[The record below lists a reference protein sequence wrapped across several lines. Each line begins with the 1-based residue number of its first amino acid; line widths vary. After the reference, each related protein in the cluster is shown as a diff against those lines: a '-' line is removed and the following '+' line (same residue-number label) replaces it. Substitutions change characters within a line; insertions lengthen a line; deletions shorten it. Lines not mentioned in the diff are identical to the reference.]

1 MSSFISSP
9 AASRRLR
16 PLVLPLLLSLPL
28 LLAACGGGSSD
39 SSGSQGGPATAAPAA
54 PASPVTPPP
63 ATAPVTPPATTPVTV
78 PVADFK
84 VTTQAVAIGATGK
97 VFGLKA
103 NFFNDG
109 LVPASPMSN
118 YGFPNPVIP
127 VVNADGSLD
136 VAWLDYSGATQS
148 SVSGLGTPGM
158 ISITHVNP
166 DLSSGGT
173 TATGLRSYKLL
184 GFTKDASGAFYLAYN
199 VDHPFKN
206 AVAGDVNNVNGNE
219 LHIAKAAGAS
229 FAVKAWDTLVFGNQ
243 DNSKDKS
250 KGNPGTAGGGTL
262 SYDAVNQKLVLYVA
276 HQMAWGDNGTRHQA
290 GYFRY
295 FDAGNGSVQAPAG
308 NSMNMGSAWFYSHN
322 FNQRLLIDN
331 GVAYTLAHGDAYPR
345 QLGFTAHT
353 LAAYLGND
361 GNLFDKPYQAIDG
374 AEGDNTTN
382 AETGQFIKLGSGD
395 FAIVHA
401 TSQSRAARDVRISL
415 VSGTDGSVRSSA
427 WLTSNVAGT
436 QAIMPKLE
444 AYGSGFLVSYG
455 LWNSSDRTNRAIEW
469 HFMQLDAGLNPLA
482 LSNPVAGIEF
492 IADLPLLRFT
502 GGPNAG
508 RVGWVSG
515 NDQGTL
521 SVSLAPA
528 AH

>member
-1 MSSFISSP
+1 MISP
-9 AASRRLR
+9 ASPRRIL
-16 PLVLPLLLSLPL
+16 PFVLPLLLSLPV

-39 SSGSQGGPATAAPAA
+39 SSASQASPSTAAPAA
-54 PASPVTPPP
+54 TPPSTTTPATSPAAAPAS
-63 ATAPVTPPATTPVTV
+63 V
-78 PVADFK
+78 PVADFNIA
-84 VTTQAVAIGATGK
+84 TQVVATGATGK

-109 LVPASPMSN
+109 LIPPSPMSN

-127 VVNADGSLD
+127 VLNADGSLD

-148 SVSGLGTPGM
+148 SVSGLGTPGT

-166 DLSSGGT
+166 DLSAGAT
-173 TATGLRSYKLL
+173 TATSLRSYKLL
-184 GFTKDASGAFYLAYN
+184 GFTKDASGAFYVAYN
-199 VDHPFKN
+199 VDHPYRN
-206 AVAGDVNNVNGNE
+206 TVAGDVNNVNGNE
-219 LHIAKAAGAS
+219 LHIAKASSAS
-229 FAVKAWDTLVFGNQ
+229 FSAKAWDTLVFGNQ

-250 KGNPGTAGGGTL
+250 KGNPGTAGGGVL

-295 FDAGNGSVQAPAG
+295 FDGVTGSVVAPAG
-308 NSMNMGSAWFYSHN
+308 NAMNMGSAWFYSHN

-331 GVAYTLAHGDAYPR
+331 GTAYTLAHGDAYPR
-345 QLGFTAHT
+345 QLGFSART
-353 LAAYLGND
+353 LAGYLGKDNTV
-361 GNLFDKPYQAIDG
+361 FDKPYQAVDG

-382 AETGQFIKLGSGD
+382 AETGQFIKLSSGD
-395 FAIVHA
+395 FAMVHA
-401 TSQSRAARDVRISL
+401 TSQGRAARDVRISL
-415 VSGTDGSVRSSA
+415 VSGADGSVRSSA
-427 WLTSNVAGT
+427 WLTSNAANT

-444 AYGSGFLVSYG
+444 AYGSGFVVSYG
-455 LWNSSDRTNRAIEW
+455 LWNSSNRTNRAIEW
-469 HFMQLDAGLNPLA
+469 HFMQLDASLNPLL

-492 IADLPLLRFT
+492 VADLPLLRFT
-502 GGPNAG
+502 AGPNAG

-515 NDQGTL
+515 NDSGTL
-521 SVSLAPA
+521 SVNLVPA

>member
-1 MSSFISSP
+1 MSSFSYSPKSSDRSP
-9 AASRRLR
+9 
-16 PLVLPLLLSLPL
+16 PFVLPLLLSLSL

-39 SSGSQGGPATAAPAA
+39 SSASQVSPSTAAPAA
-54 PASPVTPPP
+54 PATAPPTTATPAAPP
-63 ATAPVTPPATTPVTV
+63 ATAPASV

-84 VTTQAVAIGATGK
+84 VTTQVIATGATGK

-109 LVPASPMSN
+109 LVPPSPMSN

-148 SVSGLGTPGM
+148 SVSGLGTPAT
-158 ISITHVNP
+158 ISITHINP
-166 DLSSGGT
+166 DLSTGAT
-173 TATGLRSYKLL
+173 TATSLRSYKLL
-184 GFTKDASGAFYLAYN
+184 GFAKDAGGAFYIAYN
-199 VDHPFKN
+199 IDHPYRN

-219 LHIAKAAGAS
+219 LHIAKASSAGFTAT
-229 FAVKAWDTLVFGNQ
+229 AWDTLVFGNQ

-250 KGNPGTAGGGTL
+250 KGNPGTAGGGAL

-295 FDAGNGSVQAPAG
+295 FDAATGNVVAPAG

-345 QLGFTAHT
+345 QLGLSART
-353 LAAYLGND
+353 LASYLGSD
-361 GNLFDKPYQAIDG
+361 GTVFDKPYQAIDG

-382 AETGQFIKLGSGD
+382 AETGQFIKLSSGD

-401 TSQSRAARDVRISL
+401 TSQGRAARDVRISL
-415 VSGTDGSVRSSA
+415 VSGADGSVRSSA
-427 WLTSNVAGT
+427 WLTSNAANT

-444 AYGSGFLVSYG
+444 AYGSGFVVSYG
-455 LWNSSDRTNRAIEW
+455 LWNSSNRTNRAIEW
-469 HFMQLDAGLNPLA
+469 HFIQLDASLNPLV
-482 LSNPVAGIEF
+482 LSNPVPGIEF

-521 SVSLAPA
+521 SVNLAPA